1 MIYADFPYY
10 QDGYCGQVITDAVA
24 FRTAAACASEYMD
37 SVTFGRLESGVPE
50 PFEEHVKKCCCALA
64 EAFYTYQMY
73 GAGGSMTDS
82 SRLKKSETN
91 SKYSV
96 TYGTPSEELAALF
109 GSENSF
115 FDYIRSICMRYLGRT
130 GLLYRGV

>member
-1 MIYADFPYY
+1 MYADFTYY
-10 QDGYCGQVITDAVA
+10 KDCYYGQQIADAEV
-24 FRTAAACASEYMD
+24 FRTASARASEYMD

-50 PFEEHVKKCCCALA
+50 AFDEPVKKCCCALA

-109 GSENSF
+109 GSENRF